1 MRAAIVVPTIR
12 EKLIASFLNAWRD
25 ALSDHLVIVVEDNPE
40 RMFDI
45 SLPNA
50 QHYCW
55 ADIDSELGRDSW
67 IIPRRTDCVRSYGY
81 YKAFGADVDIV
92 ITLDDDCYP
101 LGPGFVEKH
110 YEKLIQPAEEQ
121 AWVSTG
127 QGLLP
132 RGMPYETQHRA
143 AECVINHGLW
153 SKVPDFDAVTQ
164 LLNTRLGQQFEPVE
178 QVIPRGKFFP
188 MCGMNLAFKPKMA
201 PAMYFLPMGREWPFD
216 RFGDIWC
223 GVFAKKI
230 CDHLGLAVRSGEPR
244 IEHQRASNVWTNLR
258 KEMPGYEVNETLWRE
273 VNSVVLTQETVR
285 DCYREICEKLPL
297 TGEYWDRLRRAMT
310 IWAELFPATVD
321 EREERSAAVKVGTNQ
336 RQAAKIHSYTA
347 EASG

>member
-12 EKLIASFLNAWRD
+12 EKLIGSFLNAWRD

-40 RMFDI
+40 RTFDI

-55 ADIDSELGRDSW
+55 ADVDNELGRDSW

-81 YKAFGADVDIV
+81 YKAFNADVDFI

-101 LGPGFVEKH
+101 LSERFVEKH
-110 YEKLIQPAEEQ
+110 YERLEKPAEGE

-132 RGMPYETQHRA
+132 RGMPYEATHRA

-164 LLNTRLGQQFEPVE
+164 LLNARLGQQFEPVE

-188 MCGMNLAFKPKMA
+188 MCGMNLAFRPKIV
-201 PAMYFLPMGREWPFD
+201 PAMYFLLMGREWPFD

-223 GVFAKKI
+223 GVFAKRV
-230 CDHLGLAVRSGEPR
+230 CDHLGFAVRSGEPR
-244 IEHQRASNVWTNLR
+244 IEHRRASNVWTNLR

-273 VNSVVLTQETVR
+273 VDSIVLTQETVR
-285 DCYREICEKLPL
+285 DCYRELATKLSL

-310 IWAELFPATVD
+310 IWAELFPEAVD
-321 EREERSAAVKVGTNQ
+321 EREERPAAVKVGTN
-336 RQAAKIHSYTA
+336 
-347 EASG
+347 

>member
-12 EKLIASFLNAWRD
+12 EKLIVSFLNAWRD
-25 ALSDHLVIVVEDNPE
+25 ALADHLVIVVEDNPE
-40 RMFDI
+40 RTFDV

-55 ADIDSELGRDSW
+55 ADIDKELGRDSW

-81 YKAFGADVDIV
+81 YKAFSAEIDFI

-101 LGPGFVEKH
+101 LSERFVEKH
-110 YEKLIQPAEEQ
+110 YENLEEPAEGD
-121 AWVSTG
+121 AWISTG

-132 RGMPYETQHRA
+132 RGMPYETTLRS

-188 MCGMNLAFKPKMA
+188 MCGMNLAFKPKVV
-201 PAMYFLPMGREWPFD
+201 PAMYFLLMGREWPFD

-223 GVFAKKI
+223 GVFAKRI
-230 CDHLGLAVRSGEPR
+230 CDHLGFAVRSGEPR

-258 KEMPGYEVNETLWRE
+258 KEMPGYEVNETLWRA
-273 VNSVVLTQETVR
+273 VDSVVLTEETVR
-285 DCYREICEKLPL
+285 DCYGELSEKLPL
-297 TGEYWDRLRRAMT
+297 TGEYWDRLRKAMS
-310 IWAELFPATVD
+310 IWADLFPAVTG
-321 EREERSAAVKVGTNQ
+321 ERQEIPAAVKVRGN
-336 RQAAKIHSYTA
+336 
-347 EASG
+347 